1 MARLTIPRLDL
12 QVRGIDADV
21 VRAPLDRLP
30 ALLATALKR
39 PAVSTS
45 EYDLATVR
53 VSARIDAETL
63 ASTLATRIAAVVRQ
77 RTNTPSDMPL
87 TSAPQLKVRADAAAR
102 SSGAPLVKTSL
113 TGPPASMRV
122 GVGDMTGTSEDVE

>member
-1 MARLTIPRLDL
+1 MQLRRIKANQVAKLFIPRLDL

-21 VRAPLDRLP
+21 VRAALDRLP

-77 RTNTPSDMPL
+77 RTSTPSDMPL
-87 TSAPQLKVRADAAAR
+87 TSAPQPRVRD
-102 SSGAPLVKTSL
+102 
-113 TGPPASMRV
+113 
-122 GVGDMTGTSEDVE
+122 